1 MATTTESKPWK
12 VRSSRVKSRPRP
24 ALHDDLAAEPRDR
37 LVLRLEDLD
46 LGQAVLRDAV
56 AEHPAGRRVAL
67 EDGHVVAGQEQ
78 VVGGA
83 HAGRAGADDRR
94 LAARSGLLLER
105 HRRIDALVEHRLE
118 DLVAGVAV
126 RVADGDRLVDLV
138 APAVLLA
145 RRRADPPEDAT
156 GTGSSA

>member
-1 MATTTESKPWK
+1 M
-12 VRSSRVKSRPRP
+12 KSRPRP
-24 ALHDDLAAEPRDR
+24 GVADDLAAEPGDR
-37 LVLRLEDLD
+37 LVLGLEDLD

-56 AEHPAGRRVAL
+56 AEHAAGRRVAL

-83 HAGRAGADDRR
+83 HAGRAGADDRGR
-94 LAARSGLLLER
+94 APGPGLLLER
-105 HRRIDALVEHRLE
+105 DRRVDALVEHRLE
-118 DLVAGVAV
+118 DLVAGVAM

-145 RRRADPPEDAT
+145 RRRADPAEDAT
-156 GTGSSA
+156 GTGWSA